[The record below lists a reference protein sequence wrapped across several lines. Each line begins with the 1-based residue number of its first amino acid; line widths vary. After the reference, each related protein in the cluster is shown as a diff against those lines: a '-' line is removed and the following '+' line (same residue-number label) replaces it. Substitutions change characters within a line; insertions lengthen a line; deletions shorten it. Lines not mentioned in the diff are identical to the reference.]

1 MFSSFIDT
9 INNMI
14 HPLSFSE
21 IKEKLLKKEKINLE
35 IKGNIVSHIKFENL
49 KYLNLNIQIG
59 KQNCNDF
66 IYIYDETNPLKDGNE
81 INFNLNKIKFTS
93 ANNKCYIEIID
104 PIIKNSIKILEKNI
118 QLFNFGIFQFVTI
131 YNEIVFNNKK
141 EDLFSIILKV
151 KEIEESNQCEYQFY
165 DLNNEL
171 VPVNYED
178 IKNEI
183 EGQKIYIFNSFK
195 YVKEQLTPLKYST
208 VIPIDNNNIIFNDD
222 FTINKGE
229 KVTSFFG
236 EIKSFILGK
245 NVIKVIDKNQNE
257 LTVELNIR
265 LFRKIL
271 LRCQCK
277 FQSFLK
283 NSQESNS
290 FKFTNFSDIYP
301 FEKTTILFEFIGIK
315 RDYDHK
321 FGYQINSQADDETK
335 LKKKFNIIID
345 GKEFQFKN
353 YETYENK
360 FKNRIIFI
368 NIPND
373 LKNIINENLES
384 NINDLNNIK
393 ILKLINYKENENKFK
408 LLLEKEQK
416 GKINYKYNVFSLIN
430 SFYDQYF
437 CEIFK
442 LEKDSKN
449 IKLKE
454 NIYHKLFY
462 EEKEIKKFEKYIKN
476 GFDNFIFKDNE
487 QDYQFIKK
495 ICFAYLYNAKKES
508 DFISFLLNY
517 KRNILNMNDLYF
529 IERIRIIIALINEY
543 SGQKNAS
550 YISISLIG
558 DINYNNNV
566 NEAHKIFLEII
577 DGLKEE
583 CYLYHVIHQ
592 FNSIIREEMDSNE
605 IMYSDS
611 ILTLNDIK

>member
-21 IKEKLLKKEKINLE
+21 FKEKLLKKEKINLE

-208 VIPIDNNNIIFNDD
+208 IIPIDNNNIIFNED

-257 LTVELNIR
+257 LTVELNNR

-277 FQSFLK
+277 FQCFLK

-290 FKFTNFSDIYP
+290 FKFTNFSDIIP

-315 RDYDHK
+315 RDYDHILIDNEIYELNKKNKIECEIYIENNYNKNIINKAIQLKSKKNNIQISYIMEINRGKQNLCYLYLGKEGK

-393 ILKLINYKENENKFK
+393 ILKLINR
-408 LLLEKEQK
+408 
-416 GKINYKYNVFSLIN
+416 VS
-430 SFYDQYF
+430 
-437 CEIFK
+437 
-442 LEKDSKN
+442 
-449 IKLKE
+449 
-454 NIYHKLFY
+454 
-462 EEKEIKKFEKYIKN
+462 
-476 GFDNFIFKDNE
+476 FIF
-487 QDYQFIKK
+487 
-495 ICFAYLYNAKKES
+495 
-508 DFISFLLNY
+508 
-517 KRNILNMNDLYF
+517 R
-529 IERIRIIIALINEY
+529 
-543 SGQKNAS
+543 
-550 YISISLIG
+550 
-558 DINYNNNV
+558 
-566 NEAHKIFLEII
+566 
-577 DGLKEE
+577 
-583 CYLYHVIHQ
+583 
-592 FNSIIREEMDSNE
+592 FN
-605 IMYSDS
+605 
-611 ILTLNDIK
+611 